1 MENMLT
7 GRLYLSS
14 ELSGGVF
21 DEASRALDEEQ
32 VQILESTRGL
42 LSMVCAWDKN
52 KVFLALC
59 RSRTRRVSVGRVGH
73 RGSGTALADAPS
85 PSTLTD

>member
-21 DEASRALDEEQ
+21 DEASRGLDEEQ
-32 VQILESTRGL
+32 VQILEDHLTAIVDGL
-42 LSMVCAWDKN
+42 C
-52 KVFLALC
+52 
-59 RSRTRRVSVGRVGH
+59 VGYK
-73 RGSGTALADAPS
+73 
-85 PSTLTD
+85 